1 MGLGPIAVS
10 SETLRE
16 REREKVSRE
25 KNRERISVERERE
38 SNIVMRYNGIMYK
51 ALYSPK
57 CKR

>member
-1 MGLGPIAVS
+1 MNRV
-10 SETLRE
+10 E
-16 REREKVSRE
+16 REGESVRVEREGARVR
-25 KNRERISVERERE
+25 VERERE